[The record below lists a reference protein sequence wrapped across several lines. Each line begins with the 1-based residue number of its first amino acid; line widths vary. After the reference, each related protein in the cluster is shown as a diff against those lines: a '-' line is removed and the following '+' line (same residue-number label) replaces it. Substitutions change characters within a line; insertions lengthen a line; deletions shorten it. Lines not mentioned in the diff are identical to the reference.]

1 MSSIKKIW
9 ARGLSQSATLHILP
23 VCHMLVHCNGWGN
36 WPRHKVDVDIV
47 RIFKPLRNI
56 CCTGCVCEGVCVCV
70 RVCVCVSVKCVCVC
84 VCVCVPRQPHLLC
97 GSSQDTYM
105 QTYTHVFH
113 QLAERSLCRIQHC
126 LESRQ
131 DNPSGLETPWIIRP
145 M

>member
-70 RVCVCVSVKCVCVC
+70 RVCVCECKVCVC
-84 VCVCVPRQPHLLC
+84 VCVCQ
-97 GSSQDTYM
+97 GSLICCVVLVK
-105 QTYTHVFH
+105 THTCRHTHMFSISS
-113 QLAERSLCRIQHC
+113 RSEVCVGFNIASKAVRTTH
-126 LESRQ
+126 
-131 DNPSGLETPWIIRP
+131 PA
-145 M
+145 